1 MTFEKII
8 RVSMFYI
15 LLWFCAVGTGWL
27 VGVASA
33 QLVPGYPDNIREYDL
48 REVALLPRYCIYT
61 QLFRDRVPGGNNP
74 EEIEKCYATMGKT
87 FHAMHHYCW
96 GLMESNRAKFLVRN
110 REVRMFYLASAI
122 KEFDYVIERA
132 PADFVLLPEILTRKG
147 ENLILLGRQAEGI
160 EVINQALKIRP
171 DFWLPYAVISDY
183 YKSAGDLV
191 AAKKMLE
198 KGLAHSPDNKL
209 LRKRLAELETGK
221 GK

>member
-96 GLMESNRAKFLVRN
+96 GLMKSNRAKFLTSDRQVR
-110 REVRMFYLASAI
+110 EFYLADAI
-122 KEFDYVIERA
+122 NEFNYVIRHA
-132 PADFVLLPEILTRKG
+132 QNDFVLLPEILTKKG
-147 ENLILLGRQAEGI
+147 ENLILLGRVPEAMGEMKR
-160 EVINQALKIRP
+160 ALALRP
-171 DFWLPYAVISDY
+171 DYWLPYAIMSEH
-183 YKSAGDLV
+183 YKNAGNRDR
-191 AAKKMLE
+191 AKELLRD
-198 KGLAHSPDNKL
+198 GLARSPDNKHL
-209 LRKRLAELETGK
+209 KGKLAELEKGK